1 MKQMYIITAAGNT
14 VDGPWQH
21 IEYITDNLIKG
32 TEFVDKQNALQSKVD
47 AAEHQIDMFMTNWAK
62 SNPAPHADDDNMI
75 PTVDWLEQYTLAEKE
90 YIENTYAN
98 SEIKNAVKLNLFGAL
113 WSISPINWLP

>member
-1 MKQMYIITAAGNT
+1 MKNMYIITASGNT
-14 VDGPWQH
+14 VDRPWQH
-21 IEYITDNLIKG
+21 IEYVTDDLAKG
-32 TEFVDKQNALQSKVD
+32 TEFVDKQNTLQSKVD
-47 AAEHQIDMFMTNWAK
+47 AAEHQIDMFMDNWVRCHP
-62 SNPAPHADDDNMI
+62 SPVPDDDNMI
-75 PTVDWLEQYTLAEKE
+75 PMVDWLEQYTLAENE